1 MKARQT
7 VTVQPVSRLVANPA
21 NIRDDLGDLTE
32 MASSIREHGVLQPL
46 TATETH
52 GEQLLLLAGHRRLA
66 AAQLVGLASVPVII
80 RHHIADEA
88 EQTIVMLVENVQR
101 RDLSPVEKAEAF
113 ASLRNRG
120 LTLTEITRRTG
131 VRQSTVSTLL
141 ALMDLDEQSRKE
153 IREGHVNAGDA
164 IAAVREVR
172 RARREAAGTPERGRP
187 VVVEPYHF
195 DLEHPLS
202 PQVARICGHTT
213 RPRVNKSLGCGQ
225 CWEAVIRADATGSP
239 MPEAAFDEVV
249 VARIVAGRTDVHAT
263 PADRFEVARR
273 WRAQGRS
280 LSDLGARTGWNVAHY
295 VLTEDQ
301 EVSA

>member
-46 TATETH
+46 TATETA
-52 GEQLLLLAGHRRLA
+52 GDQLLLLAGHRRLA
-66 AAQLVGLASVPVII
+66 AAQLVGLTSVPVII

-120 LTLTEITRRTG
+120 LTLSDIARRTG
-131 VRQSTVSTLL
+131 VRQST
-141 ALMDLDEQSRKE
+141 
-153 IREGHVNAGDA
+153 A

-172 RARREAAGTPERGRP
+172 RARREAAGAPERGRP

-195 DLEHPLS
+195 GLEHPLS

-213 RPRVNKSLGCGQ
+213 RPRVNQSLGCGQ

-249 VARIVAGRTDVHAT
+249 VARIVDGRTDVHAT
-263 PADRFEVARR
+263 SADRFEVARR

-280 LSDLGARTGWNVAHY
+280 LSDLAARTGWNVFRY
-295 VLTEDQ
+295 VLVEDQ